1 MKKSFVYTS
10 LIMVVSTAIVSVI
23 FSILYY
29 LADTYIVDPQ
39 LLVKVS
45 YYAKR
50 TFDLIAVFT
59 GYAVIIY
66 AYARYKAMDALY
78 SIGIFGISVFISL
91 AYQIL
96 GVCIT
101 EKITDVSNIITTIY
115 LSIGSCVVSQ
125 LLPAILVAFLTYKL
139 TKDGARRISTF
150 ISWKN
155 PIHRC
160 MIITTLA
167 VFGVNIISHLG
178 FNVLP
183 FLITNNFYIY
193 ESDFWSI
200 MGSML
205 EYIIFYILVQYC
217 VYILGYIICYKFGEK
232 ETVKK

>member
-10 LIMVVSTAIVSVI
+10 LIMVTSTALLSVI

-29 LADTYIVDPQ
+29 FADNYIVDPVW
-39 LLVKVS
+39 VKTVA

-50 TFDLIAVFT
+50 VFDLFAVFT
-59 GYAVIIY
+59 GYAIIIY
-66 AYARYKAMDALY
+66 AYARYKAMDAIY

-91 AYQIL
+91 LYQVI
-96 GVCIT
+96 GVCVS
-101 EKITDVSNIITTIY
+101 EQLTDVNNVLTTIY
-115 LSIGSCVVSQ
+115 LSIGSCIVSQ
-125 LLPAILVAFLTYKL
+125 LLPALLVAFLTYKL
-139 TKDGARRISTF
+139 TKDGARRISSF

-160 MIITTLA
+160 MIITTLS

-178 FNVLP
+178 FNILP

-200 MGSML
+200 MGSLL
-205 EYIIFYILVQYC
+205 EYVIFYILLQYC

-232 ETVKK
+232 ETTEK